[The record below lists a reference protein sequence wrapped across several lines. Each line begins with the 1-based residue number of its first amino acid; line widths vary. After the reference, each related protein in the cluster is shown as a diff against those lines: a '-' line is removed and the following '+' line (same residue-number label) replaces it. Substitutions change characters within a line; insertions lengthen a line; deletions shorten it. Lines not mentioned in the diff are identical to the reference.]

1 MPPPPPEGFGPTLG
15 EGIRYF
21 SEHGFGF
28 QADLDIWLDWLR
40 KAAEGSMQSEAQT
53 REQLGRHFGAIYNR
67 LVDRG
72 HIAEYVP
79 GVSKYTLAMVRPELR
94 AELDRR
100 ILASADLIKLRKREA
115 VEKTLARFQGW
126 ASSIPAGGDTKVNRT
141 EARSDIGKAIS
152 QVRFEQ
158 RRVAIDQG
166 HKLIA
171 NVADVVARGAGAIAA
186 IWHSHWRQANYNYR
200 PDHKERDG
208 QVYAI
213 RGSWAADKGY
223 MKIGAGYLDRITQPG
238 QEPFCRCY
246 AQYITSLRELPPE
259 MLTQKGRDALK
270 AEAA

>member
-1 MPPPPPEGFGPTLG
+1 MR
-15 EGIRYF
+15 EGIAYF
-21 SEHGFGF
+21 SEHGFVSQG
-28 QADLDIWLDWLR
+28 DLDNWLDWLR
-40 KAAEGSMQSEAQT
+40 RAAEGSMQSEAQV
-53 REQLGRHFGAIYNR
+53 REQLGRHFDGIYTR
-67 LVDRG
+67 LIDRG
-72 HIAEYVP
+72 HIVERVP
-79 GVSKYTLAMVRPELR
+79 NVGRYTLAMVRPELR

-100 ILASADLIKLRKREA
+100 IHASADLIRLRKREA
-115 VEKTLARFQGW
+115 VDKTLARFQGW

-141 EARSDIGKAIS
+141 EARSDIGKALS

-166 HKLIA
+166 HKLVA

-200 PDHKERDG
+200 RDHKERDG